1 MDPREIPLQET
12 FDVLNN
18 LGHRTLDCTEVPE
31 VALARATGDSGGGDD
46 SPSLIS
52 SMLLLQVFN
61 A

>member
-1 MDPREIPLQET
+1 MKKTTLDGFSQNTST

-31 VALARATGDSGGGDD
+31 VALARATGDSGGGDV

-52 SMLLLQVFN
+52 SMLLL
-61 A
+61 